1 MAEDVTIRRFRR
13 SDEAD
18 ALRLLLSKVAPEE
31 RDKVFEERLV
41 RWRWQYYENPSNPEA
56 EPILWVAEAAG
67 AMVGL
72 VCPLAVRLRTPSGL
86 VGASWCNDW
95 IVDKAH
101 RGTGLGWKLEEAW
114 VKTFPVALGRGWS
127 ERAYAVSVKLG
138 LVTVGGFHRVWIVLS
153 RLAFGRLLAAS
164 GQYRRLWQAAR
175 VMPRL
180 NLPAKDAGGAASS
193 VSQGVPED
201 AGSLWSAV
209 SRCYAFTV
217 ERDPAHL
224 KWRYARHPR
233 HKYRFVE
240 ARAAGK
246 LVGLAVVRLTSDS
259 PPVGVIAD
267 VIANPGDKPVVRSL
281 LAASLD
287 HLRSAGACA
296 VVADFPP
303 AMADCFAAVRR
314 PALAGEIKILV
325 SDNNKAFTP
334 QGIFEATSWYLSMG
348 DSDLDFSDRMM
359 G

>member
-1 MAEDVTIRRFRR
+1 MAEDVTVRRFRR
-13 SDEAD
+13 TDEAD
-18 ALRLLLSKVAPEE
+18 ALRLLLTKVAPEE
-31 RDKVFEERLV
+31 RDKVLEERLV
-41 RWRWQYYENPSNPEA
+41 RWRWQYYENPSNPGA
-56 EPILWVAEAAG
+56 EPILWVAESAG

-72 VCPLAVRLRTPSGL
+72 VCPLAVRLRTPGGL

-114 VKTFPVALGRGWS
+114 IKTFPVALGRGWS

-138 LVTVGGFHRVWIVLS
+138 MVTVGGFQRVWIVLS

-180 NLPAKDAGGAASS
+180 GLPAKDAAGITSS
-193 VSQGVPED
+193 VSQAVPED
-201 AGSLWSAV
+201 AGSLWGEV
-209 SRCYAFTV
+209 SGRYAFSV
-217 ERDPAHL
+217 ERDPVHL
-224 KWRYARHPR
+224 NWRYARHPR

-240 ARAAGK
+240 ARVARRLA
-246 LVGLAVVRLTSDS
+246 GLAVVRLTSDS
-259 PPVGVIAD
+259 PPVGVICD
-267 VIANPGDKPVVRSL
+267 VIADPGDRPVVASL
-281 LAASLD
+281 LGASLD
-287 HLRSAGACA
+287 LLRSAGACA

-314 PALAGEIKILV
+314 PALRGEIKILV
-325 SDNNKAFTP
+325 SDNNKAYGS
-334 QGIFEATSWYLSMG
+334 QGIFGADSWYLSMG